1 MRFEWDPEKARSNL
15 AKHGVS
21 FQLAEKVFD
30 DPLSIA
36 TVDRHVDGEER
47 WRTVGRVGFTLVLFV
62 AHTYPG
68 ETGGEIVVRIIGAR
82 RASKLEIRAYERG
95 DEGFFR

>member
-21 FQLAEKVFD
+21 FELAEKVFD

-36 TVDRHVDGEER
+36 TVDRHVDGEAR
-47 WRTVGRVGFTLVLFV
+47 WRTVGRVGFTLILFV
-62 AHTYPG
+62 AHTYPD
-68 ETGGEIVVRIIGAR
+68 ETGEIVVRIIGAR
-82 RASKLEIRAYERG
+82 RASKQEVRAYERG
-95 DEGFFR
+95 EERFFR

>member
-1 MRFEWDPEKARSNL
+1 MRFDWDPEKARSNL

-36 TVDRHVDGEER
+36 TLDRHVDGEER

-62 AHTYPG
+62 AHTYPD
-68 ETGGEIVVRIIGAR
+68 EPGEIVVRIIGAR
-82 RASKLEIRAYERG
+82 RASKQEVRAYERR
-95 DEGFFR
+95 DERFFR